1 MNALVPADTAGVIA
15 LTKKIELDISQGQAE
30 QLEAFAE
37 LLKKWNRAFNLL
49 SRQDI
54 DRLWSRHILD
64 ALTVSS
70 LLEGERI
77 LDFGTGGGFPGLPLA
92 VVNPE
97 RQFVLLDRHQRKC
110 RFLDQVVHA
119 LGLANTSVVCGQV
132 GEVAGSLDRFTSIT
146 SRAVAPAAD
155 VWDQVAGLLET
166 GGRVIVMAATGRA
179 EFEPPVGAR
188 CEPRHIPGLE
198 APHEVVIMEHSDS
211 VGNTAATHRD
221 SNG

>member
-77 LDFGTGGGFPGLPLA
+77 LDFGTGGGLCL
-92 VVNPE
+92 
-97 RQFVLLDRHQRKC
+97 
-110 RFLDQVVHA
+110 
-119 LGLANTSVVCGQV
+119 V
-132 GEVAGSLDRFTSIT
+132 GIT
-146 SRAVAPAAD
+146 D
-155 VWDQVAGLLET
+155 
-166 GGRVIVMAATGRA
+166 
-179 EFEPPVGAR
+179 
-188 CEPRHIPGLE
+188 
-198 APHEVVIMEHSDS
+198 
-211 VGNTAATHRD
+211 
-221 SNG
+221 